1 MSKRNLPVEFAAR
14 LIGKAAFVVLSAI
27 AGTNAAAQGATDS
40 PPSPDSPRTY
50 LQRMDA
56 NGDGRVDEDE
66 YVAYMSRGFAS
77 MDTDGNGV
85 LEGDELPPGAHRV
98 TLAQFEQSL
107 RAAFHRQDA
116 NHDGTLDAAE
126 LSRPPPAR

>member
-1 MSKRNLPVEFAAR
+1 MSKRSHRVDFAIR
-14 LIGKAAFVVLSAI
+14 LIGKAAVFAI
-27 AGTNAAAQGATDS
+27 AAAGNATAQDAADL
-40 PPSPDSPRTY
+40 PPAPASPRAY

-56 NGDGRVDEDE
+56 NGDGRVDEAE

-77 MDTDGNGV
+77 MDRDGNGV
-85 LEGDELPPGAHRV
+85 LEGDELPSGARRV
-98 TLAQFEQSL
+98 TLAQFQQSL

-116 NHDGTLDAAE
+116 NHDGFLDTAE

>member
-1 MSKRNLPVEFAAR
+1 MALAA
-14 LIGKAAFVVLSAI
+14 LASLVAGGNAI
-27 AGTNAAAQGATDS
+27 AQAAPA
-40 PPSPDSPRTY
+40 SPRAY

-66 YVAYMSRGFAS
+66 YLDYMGRGFAR

-85 LEGDELPPGAHRV
+85 LEGDELPPGARRI
-98 TLAQFEQSL
+98 TLAQHQKAL
-107 RAAFHRQDA
+107 RAAFRRQDS
-116 NHDGTLDAAE
+116 NHDGFLDAAE

>member
-1 MSKRNLPVEFAAR
+1 MSKRSLLVEFAAR
-14 LIGKAAFVVLSAI
+14 SIGTTAVVVLVAI
-27 AGTNAAAQGATDS
+27 ATTNAMAHDAPDS
-40 PPSPDSPRTY
+40 PPAPDSPSAY
-50 LQRMDA
+50 LHRMDA

-66 YVAYMSRGFAS
+66 YVSYMSRGFAG
-77 MDTDGNGV
+77 MDRDGNGV

-98 TLAQFEQSL
+98 TLAQYQQSL